1 MSSPGLLA
9 IMHKLAVKSSLV
21 ALVCV
26 GIALMQTVHADVAD
40 EMGRF
45 QDYFLNKHPD
55 LPLTKYAD
63 GAFALRDSGAEEL
76 VALRETVSLEKT
88 IERGRALYLAS
99 FANGK
104 GYAACFRSNGLGIA
118 TDYPYYDILA
128 RQVKTFEME
137 INECRARYGQAP
149 YAHGGAE
156 MTALL
161 AYLTE
166 TSRKN
171 IITVVIPDNPDAL
184 AAFEKGEQFFFAR
197 RGKWNVSCAHCHMA
211 YDGKRLRDQTL
222 SPALGITSHFPA
234 HYAQWSEVGT
244 LHRRFSD
251 CMTLIGAKPFP
262 AQSEEY
268 RNLEF
273 FLSFMSNGVPLSGP
287 DVRP

>member
-1 MSSPGLLA
+1 
-9 IMHKLAVKSSLV
+9 MHKPAARSLFAVLFCMGVGLAPT
-21 ALVCV
+21 A
-26 GIALMQTVHADVAD
+26 HADVAG
-40 EMGRF
+40 ELARF
-45 QDYFLNKHPD
+45 QEYFLNKHPD
-55 LPLTKYAD
+55 LPLAKYAD
-63 GAFALRDSGAEEL
+63 GAFALQPNGAEEL
-76 VALRETVSLEKT
+76 AALRRSVSLENIIK
-88 IERGRALYLAS
+88 RGRALYAAP

-118 TDYPYYDILA
+118 TDYPYYDVLA
-128 RQVKTFEME
+128 REVKTFEME
-137 INECRARYGQAP
+137 INECRTRHGEPP
-149 YAHGGAE
+149 YAYGGAE

-184 AAFEKGEQFFFAR
+184 AAFEKGKQFFFAR
-197 RGKWNVSCAHCHMA
+197 RGKWNVACAHCHME
-211 YDGKRLRDQTL
+211 YDGKRLGDKTL
-222 SPALGITSHFPA
+222 SPALGITSYFPA
-234 HYAQWSEVGT
+234 YYGQWSEVGT

-251 CMTLIGAKPFP
+251 CMARIGAKPFP

-273 FLSFMSNGVPLSGP
+273 FLGFMSNGVPLSGP

>member
-1 MSSPGLLA
+1 
-9 IMHKLAVKSSLV
+9 MHKLAVKSFF
-21 ALVCV
+21 
-26 GIALMQTVHADVAD
+26 IALACLAVAFAWPARADVTD
-40 EMGRF
+40 DLTSF
-45 QDYFLNKHPD
+45 QDYFLRKHPD
-55 LPLTKYAD
+55 LPLVKYAD
-63 GAFALRDSGAEEL
+63 GAFALRESGAEEL
-76 VALRETVSLEKT
+76 AALRQSVSLQPT
-88 IERGRALYLAS
+88 IERGRALYLAA

-104 GYAACFRSNGLGIA
+104 GYFTCFRSNGLGIA

-128 RQVKTFEME
+128 RQVKTFELE
-137 INECRARYGQAP
+137 INECRTRHGEQP
-149 YAHGGAE
+149 YAYGSPE

-184 AAFEKGEQFFFAR
+184 AAFEKGKQFFFAR
-197 RGKWNVSCAHCHMA
+197 RGKWNVSCAHCHIEH
-211 YDGKRLRDQTL
+211 DGKRLRDRTL